1 MGILPTF
8 GAGPCP
14 GCRGS
19 PQFHMSPGK
28 LSALVTLW
36 DQSCAGCPTPPF
48 RKSSWEVHCGGLG
61 MASAAIAAALDA
73 AWPDVASSQ
82 ALSSRV
88 TALLCLRS
96 DQNRRGGASRAGCRE
111 RGGGRRGPQR
121 GASRP
126 TRLDAG
132 VGEILPHKTPSL
144 AEVYP
149 RRDRRR
155 SARRYAAC
163 YKFNEP
169 ALSAIGVAL
178 RKTPKLR
185 FSPLAQLQSVAKGE
199 RSLS

>member
-1 MGILPTF
+1 MCGLSDATLPKK
-8 GAGPCP
+8 P
-14 GCRGS
+14 RGRCIVV
-19 PQFHMSPGK
+19 G
-28 LSALVTLW
+28 V
-36 DQSCAGCPTPPF
+36 
-48 RKSSWEVHCGGLG
+48 G

-96 DQNRRGGASRAGCRE
+96 DQNRRGGASPGSRE

-132 VGEILPHKTPSL
+132 VGEILPHKTPSV

-149 RRDRRR
+149 RRDRRL
-155 SARRYAAC
+155 SSRRYAAC
-163 YKFNEP
+163 YKFNEA

-178 RKTPKLR
+178 RTSPKLR

-199 RSLS
+199 RSLSYLYSNVKLL